1 MRPWTVS
8 ELRYLDENAQDGAAE
23 IAKALGRSVS
33 SVKVQASRR
42 GLSLA
47 VSWICPRCGMRA
59 RAAPNAATGWCPA
72 CTKAARRERIQR
84 EVAELEEQVARE
96 EDENR
101 KRQALYAKRY
111 RLRKKSKSMKRK

>member
-59 RAAPNAATGWCPA
+59 RAAPNAATGWCCA
-72 CTKAARRERIQR
+72 CTKAARRRIER

-101 KRQALYAKRY
+101 RRQALYAKRY